1 MKIKNVSELNELF
14 RTKSEEF
21 SKSKRM
27 ISVCCGTGCRACA
40 SVEVTDEFKRLV
52 KENGLEEEIAIKQ
65 TGCHGFCE
73 KGPLVVIYP
82 EKIFYIAVKPEDA
95 AEIFSETIQNGSVV
109 DRLLYSDPLT
119 GEKVVSEHDVTFYN
133 RQNRMIFGKNGLI
146 NPEEIYDY
154 IALGGYTALGKAL
167 TSMTGEKIISEVK
180 KSGLRGRGGAG
191 FPTGVK
197 WEMCAASKSD
207 VKYLICNGDEGDPGA
222 FMDRSILEGNP
233 HSVIEGMVI
242 GAFAVGASKGYI
254 YVREEY
260 PLAVKHLIAAIQ
272 EANNHGLLGENILGT
287 GFSFSLEIFQGAG
300 AFVCGEETGLIASI
314 EGRTGRPRPR
324 PPYPAQKGLWGKPT
338 NINNVKT
345 WANIPLII
353 NNGADNFAKTGTESS
368 KGTMIFSL
376 VGKINNTGLIEVP
389 MGITLR
395 EIIFEIGGGIPG
407 GKKFKAIQTGGP
419 SGGCIPVD
427 KLDMRIDFDEL
438 KKAGSMMGSGGL
450 IVMDED
456 TCMVDVAKYFLTFTR
471 EESCGKCTPC
481 RVGTQAMLDIL
492 TRICEGKGE
501 PADISKLKKLAV
513 TIRDGSLCALG
524 GTAPNPVL
532 TTLDYFLDE
541 YRAHIEDK
549 RCPALACKELLT
561 YTIDP
566 EKCKACGLCKK
577 ACGFGAIEGE
587 PKIIHKVIQ
596 EKCVKCG
603 ACYEACPKKFG
614 AVLKTSGSKENR
626 GV

>member
-1 MKIKNVSELNELF
+1 MKIKNVNELKELF
-14 RTKSEEF
+14 RKKAEEF

-40 SVEVTDEFKRLV
+40 SVEVTAEFKRLI
-52 KENGLEEEIAIKQ
+52 KENGLDNEIVIKQ

-73 KGPLVVIYP
+73 KGPLVVISP
-82 EKIFYIAVKPEDA
+82 EKIFYVSVKPEDTE
-95 AEIFSETIQNGSVV
+95 EIFRETIIDGRVV
-109 DRLLYSDPLT
+109 ERLLYSDPLS

-154 IALGGYTALGKAL
+154 IALGGYTAMGKAL
-167 TSMTGEKIISEVK
+167 GSMTGGQIISEVK
-180 KSGLRGRGGAG
+180 NSGLRGRGGAG
-191 FPTGVK
+191 FPTGLK
-197 WEMCAASKSD
+197 WEMCAASQSD
-207 VKYLICNGDEGDPGA
+207 LKYLICNGDEGDPGA

-353 NNGADNFAKTGTESS
+353 NNGADEFAKTGTESS

-419 SGGCIPVD
+419 SGGCIPVE

-492 TRICEGKGE
+492 TRICDGKGE
-501 PADISKLKKLAV
+501 PEDITKLKKLAV

-541 YRAHIEDK
+541 YRAHIEEK

-561 YTIDP
+561 YDIDP

-587 PKIIHKVIQ
+587 PKMIHKIIQ

-603 ACYEACPKKFG
+603 ACFDACPKKFG
-614 AVLKTSGSKENR
+614 AVRKTSGLKENR